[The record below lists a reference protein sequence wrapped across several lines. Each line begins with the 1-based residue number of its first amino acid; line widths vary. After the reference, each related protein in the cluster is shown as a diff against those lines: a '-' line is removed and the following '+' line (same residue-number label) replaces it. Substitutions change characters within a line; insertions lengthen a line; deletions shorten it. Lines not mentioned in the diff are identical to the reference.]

1 MENIPQILGEDV
13 QVGDLIKHI
22 NDGEIGLIID
32 YDADARSAYKVQWP
46 RWSTTGWYQAH
57 RLVTFK
63 KR

>member
-1 MENIPQILGEDV
+1 M

-57 RLVTFK
+57 RLVTLK